1 MKSTTTSARRR
12 LGALM
17 SLGAA
22 AALVLAACAPA
33 SSSDPTTP
41 AADPTTSDAAPS
53 DDANGETP
61 AGEGGTLKVGYI
73 SPITGN
79 FAIAGQEMVDGWN
92 LYWEI
97 NGAEVG
103 GVTVETI
110 VEDDAGNPELS
121 LTKARKLVESD
132 GVDVV
137 VGPLLANTALA
148 TAAYTSSVGIPNLHP
163 VAAADD
169 LTQREANDL
178 TLRTGSMSGSQMNYP
193 GGQWA
198 AEEGHNTAVTLC
210 PDYAFGWESCAG
222 FKQGFEQSGGEVTS
236 QIWYPNGTSDFA
248 TYVSQIQAAGADIA
262 FVVTAGGAP
271 GPDFLRSFMGLGL
284 TDSQDLIMNCC
295 SMDQATLR
303 ALGDEVQGFKSISYW
318 AEGRQSPVVE
328 EFNSAYAERF
338 EDKIPSANVAGG
350 YMTASLVARVL
361 EEKGLVTGADL
372 VSAIGDVQFEDSV
385 LGAVSWDEYNNT
397 VGSVYIREVQ
407 EVDGKLYN
415 VPIRDFPDVD
425 QWLGMDPDEA
435 MARPTS
441 SQEFQG

>member
-1 MKSTTTSARRR
+1 MKSTTTSAPRRR
-12 LGALM
+12 GALAALGAV
-17 SLGAA
+17 
-22 AALVLAACAPA
+22 AALALAACAPA

-41 AADPTTSDAAPS
+41 APEPS
-53 DDANGETP
+53 QGETSSQGAEEP
-61 AGEGGTLKVGYI
+61 SGDGGTLKVGYI

-97 NGAEVG
+97 NGTEAG

-198 AEEGHNTAVTLC
+198 AEEGHKTAVTLC

-222 FKQGFEQSGGEVTS
+222 FKQGFEANGGEVTS

-284 TDSQDLIMNCC
+284 TDSQELLMNCC
-295 SMDQATLR
+295 AMDQATLR
-303 ALGDEVQGFKSISYW
+303 ALGDEVLGFKSISYW
-318 AEGRQSPVVE
+318 AEGRESPVVT
-328 EFNSAYAERF
+328 EFNEAYGERF
-338 EDKIPSANVAGG
+338 EGKIPSANVAGG
-350 YMTASLVARVL
+350 YMTASLVAKVL
-361 EEKGLVTGADL
+361 EANGLVTGADL
-372 VSAIGDVQFEDSV
+372 VTAIGDVSFDDSV
-385 LGAVSWDEYNNT
+385 LGAVSWDEFNNT

-407 EVDGKLYN
+407 ERDGKLYN
-415 VPIRDFPDVD
+415 VPIKEYPAVD
-425 QWLGMDPDEA
+425 QWLGLDPTES
-435 MARPTS
+435 MARETY
-441 SQEFQG
+441 SQSFQG

>member
-12 LGALM
+12 WGALAG
-17 SLGAA
+17 LGAA
-22 AALVLAACAPA
+22 AALLLSACAPA

-41 AADPTTSDAAPS
+41 AETSTPSETQSAGGDETEAPAA
-53 DDANGETP
+53 
-61 AGEGGTLKVGYI
+61 EGGTLKVGYI

-92 LYWEI
+92 LYWDV
-97 NGAEVG
+97 NGNEVN
-103 GVTVETI
+103 GVTVETV
-110 VEDDAGNPELS
+110 VEDDAGNPEMS

-132 GVDVV
+132 KVDVV

-148 TAAYTSSVGIPNLHP
+148 VAAYTSSVGVPNLHP
-163 VAAADD
+163 VAASDD

-198 AEEGHNTAVTLC
+198 AEQGHKTAVTLC

-222 FKQGFEQSGGEVTS
+222 FKQGFEASGGEVTS
-236 QIWYPNGTSDFA
+236 QIWYPNGTSDFS

-284 TDSQDLIMNCC
+284 KDSQDLIMNCC

-303 ALGDEVQGFKSISYW
+303 ALGTDILGFKSISYW

-328 EFNSAYAERF
+328 EFNAAYGERF
-338 EDKIPSANVAGG
+338 EGKIPSANVAGG

-372 VSAIGDVQFEDSV
+372 VSAIGDISFEDSV
-385 LGAVSWDEYNNT
+385 LGPLKWDEFNNT

-415 VPIRDFPDVD
+415 VPIKEFPAVD
-425 QWLGMDPDEA
+425 QWLGLDPEES
-435 MARPTS
+435 MARES
-441 SQEFQG
+441 YSQSFQG

>member
-1 MKSTTTSARRR
+1 MKSTTKSAPRRWGAFAG
-12 LGALM
+12 LGAV
-17 SLGAA
+17 
-22 AALVLAACAPA
+22 AALALAACAPA
-33 SSSDPTTP
+33 GS
-41 AADPTTSDAAPS
+41 ADPTPAPETTTTTDAEGEESPDAP
-53 DDANGETP
+53 AP
-61 AGEGGTLKVGYI
+61 EGGTLKVGYI

-97 NGAEVG
+97 NGAEAG

-110 VEDDAGNPELS
+110 VEDDAGNPEMS

-132 GVDVV
+132 EVDVV

-169 LTQREANDL
+169 LTQREANGL

-198 AEEGHNTAVTLC
+198 AEEGHRTAVTLC

-222 FKQGFEQSGGEVTS
+222 FKQGFEANGGEVTS

-248 TYVSQIQAAGADIA
+248 TYVSQIQAANADIV
-262 FVVTAGGAP
+262 FVTTAGGAP

-284 TDSQDLIMNCC
+284 TESQDLVMNCC
-295 SMDQATLR
+295 GMDQATLR
-303 ALGDEVQGFKSISYW
+303 ALGDEVLGFKSISYW
-318 AEGRQSPVVE
+318 AEGRESPVVE
-328 EFNSAYAERF
+328 EFNAAYAERF
-338 EDKIPSANVAGG
+338 EGKIPSANVAGG
-350 YMTASLVARVL
+350 YMTASLVAKVL
-361 EEKGLVTGADL
+361 EDNGLVTGEDL
-372 VSAIGDVQFEDSV
+372 VSAIGDSSFEDSV
-385 LGAVSWDEYNNT
+385 LGGVSWDEFNNT

-407 EVDGKLYN
+407 ERDGLLYN
-415 VPIRDFPDVD
+415 VPIREFPGVD
-425 QWLGMDPDEA
+425 QWLGLDPDEA
-435 MARPTS
+435 MARPTY
-441 SQEFQG
+441 SQSFQG

>member
-1 MKSTTTSARRR
+1 MKSTKTSAPRRW
-12 LGALM
+12 GALAGL
-17 SLGAA
+17 SAV
-22 AALVLAACAPA
+22 AALALAACAPA

-41 AADPTTSDAAPS
+41 APAPSETQAGGETSDAPAP
-53 DDANGETP
+53 
-61 AGEGGTLKVGYI
+61 EGGTLKVGYI

-148 TAAYTSSVGIPNLHP
+148 TAAYTSSVGVPNLHP

-169 LTQREANDL
+169 LTQREANGL

-198 AEEGHNTAVTLC
+198 AEEGHKTAVTLC

-222 FKQGFEQSGGEVTS
+222 FKQGFEASGGEVTS

-295 SMDQATLR
+295 GMDQATLR
-303 ALGDEVQGFKSISYW
+303 ALGDEVKGFKSISYW
-318 AEGRQSPVVE
+318 AEGRESAVVE
-328 EFNSAYAERF
+328 EFNAAYGERF
-338 EDKIPSANVAGG
+338 EGKIPSANVAGG

-361 EEKGLVTGADL
+361 EDKGLVTGEDL
-372 VSAIGDVQFEDSV
+372 VSAIGDVTFEDSV
-385 LGAVSWDEYNNT
+385 LGPVTWDEFNNT

-407 EVDGKLYN
+407 EVDGKLMN
-415 VPIRDFPDVD
+415 VPIKEYPAVD
-425 QWLGMDPDEA
+425 QWLGLDPEES
-435 MARPTS
+435 MARDTY
-441 SQEFQG
+441 SQSFQG